1 MRGHPALVKP
11 GREEVTAEYAGQQH
25 LLLHDVQ
32 IQGETA
38 DKQPLDVPFGQVS

>member
-32 IQGETA
+32 GETA
-38 DKQPLDVPFGQVS
+38 DEQPLDDPWFGQVS